1 MIGILIFF
9 VILALILLLL
19 RIIGD
24 KSYDKFYPPINKIIT
39 KEQVSQDE
47 ITSRN
52 VNNDDLIA
60 VISAAAFEVIGGPIT
75 IKKINFIEE
84 DSNAAWKNIGR
95 LTNLSSHI
103 IQEKK

>member
-9 VILALILLLL
+9 VILALVLLAL

-24 KSYDKFYPPINKIIT
+24 KSYDKFYPST
-39 KEQVSQDE
+39 KKTEHKELIGQDE
-47 ITSRN
+47 IISSN
-52 VNNDDLIA
+52 INQNDLIA
-60 VISAAAFEVIGGPIT
+60 IISAAAFEVVGGPIT
-75 IKKINFIEE
+75 IKKINFIED

-95 LTNLSSHI
+95 LTNLSSHT